1 MSGTKWVHMR
11 LRRSGWLAGSVAA
24 AVVTALAM
32 TASPASA
39 GQATPA
45 QATPGQAT
53 PAQPAGQSAA
63 GGSADAGGQL
73 PAGVQQ
79 VCAPST
85 GPQDMSCMSVL
96 PARKPGAAR
105 TDLSGPTGSGYGPAD
120 LQSAYALAAAS
131 LDKGKGQTVAIVD
144 AYNDPDAAAD
154 LAVYR
159 QQWGLPACAAGCL
172 TILNE
177 DGQASP
183 LPGVDPTGGWELEE
197 STDLDM
203 VSAICPNCHIE
214 LVEAGSTSLSD
225 LGTAEDTAAAS
236 GAKFISDSWDG
247 PDGYGS
253 SADDQYFD
261 HPGVVITVAAGDDGF
276 GASYP
281 AASQFVTSVGGTSLE
296 RAPGT
301 ARGWTESAWT
311 GTGSGCSLNEPKP
324 AWQTADDSLAGGCL
338 NRTDNDV
345 AAVADENTPVWL
357 YDSYP
362 FQGAAPQWGEVGG
375 TSVASPIIASV
386 YALAGAPLR
395 GSYPASYP
403 YAHTSDLFPVTSGT
417 NGPCESTRPYLCA
430 GGPGYNGPD
439 GWGTPDG
446 TAAFTAPAHTVTAFN
461 PGFQDDGAGTSV
473 RLRVKALASGGE
485 RLFYSARGL
494 PRGLSIDPSAG
505 LISGRLPAAAAT
517 DPVTVTVT
525 DASGDRATVGFSFV
539 IVPDLTAAYH
549 PVPGPVTVGL
559 PGLCLASAGPQAGA
573 KIQVATCDGG
583 TAQQWTYRPD
593 SIPDGAG
600 ALTIDGQCLDIGQAG
615 TAQASDLRLRPC
627 TGRANQD
634 WTPQDYGQNLVNP
647 ASGDCLD
654 DPGSSTESGTQV
666 DVAACDSASG
676 QVFTLPPAPVTS
688 AVSGQCLDVPGGSP
702 SAGTAVDVAA
712 CDGSA
717 EQLWGDFST
726 DTVKPTTHGGL
737 CLAAVAPAGP
747 TSLQWIGSPVEMET
761 CRIPFP
767 TIEEGWSILPDGQI
781 MNNTANLCLDDPGD
795 STANGTQLVLQDCYG
810 EAGEIWAV
818 G

>member
-24 AVVTALAM
+24 AALTALAM
-32 TASPASA
+32 TAGPASA
-39 GQATPA
+39 V
-45 QATPGQAT
+45 QAT
-53 PAQPAGQSAA
+53 PAQPAAQSATS
-63 GGSADAGGQL
+63 GSGDAGGQL
-73 PAGVQQ
+73 PAGAQQ

-85 GPQDMSCMSVL
+85 GPQDMSCMSLL

-105 TDLSGPTGSGYGPAD
+105 MDLSGPTGSGYGPAD

-131 LDKGKGQTVAIVD
+131 AAKGKGQTVAIVD
-144 AYNDPDAAAD
+144 AYNDPTAAAD

-159 QQWGLPACAAGCL
+159 KQWGLPACAAGCL

-177 DGQASP
+177 NGQTSP

-214 LVEAGSTSLSD
+214 LVEADSTSLSD

-253 SADDQYFD
+253 SADDQYFN

-281 AASQFVTSVGGTSLE
+281 AASQFVTSVGGTTLV

-301 ARGWTESAWT
+301 ARGWTESVWT

-324 AWQTADDSLAGGCL
+324 DWQTADDSLAGGCL

-386 YALAGAPLR
+386 YALAGTPLR

-403 YAHTSDLFPVTSGT
+403 YSHAGDLFPVTSGT
-417 NGPCESTRPYLCA
+417 NGPCEPTRPYLCN

-446 TAAFTAPAHTVTAFN
+446 TAAFNAPAHTVTAFN
-461 PGFQDDGAGTSV
+461 PGFQDDGAGASV
-473 RLRVKALASGGE
+473 HLPVRALASAGG
-485 RLFYSARGL
+485 RLTYSARGL
-494 PRGLSIDPSAG
+494 PRGLSIDRSTG
-505 LISGRLPAAAAT
+505 LITGRLPVAAAT

-549 PVPGPVTVGL
+549 PVTGPVTLGL
-559 PGLCLASAGPQAGA
+559 PGLCLADAGTGAGTVGA
-573 KIQVATCDGG
+573 ANGTGTVIQVATCNGG
-583 TAQQWTYRPD
+583 TAQQWTYLPD
-593 SIPDGAG
+593 RVPDGAG
-600 ALTIDGQCLDIGQAG
+600 ALTIDGKCLDIGQAG
-615 TAQASDLRLRPC
+615 PAQENTLRLRPC

-634 WTPQDYGQNLVNP
+634 WTPQDYGQNLINP

-654 DPGSSTESGTQV
+654 DPGSSTAGGTPV
-666 DVAACDSASG
+666 DVAACDSAAG

-688 AVSGQCLDVPGGSP
+688 AISGKCLDVPGSSP
-702 SAGTAVDVAA
+702 SVGTAVGIAD
-712 CDGSA
+712 CDGGA
-717 EQLWGDFST
+717 AQLWGDFST
-726 DTVKPTTHGGL
+726 DTLEPATHDGL
-737 CLAAVAPAGP
+737 CLAAFAQAGP
-747 TSLQWIGSPVEMET
+747 PSLQWVGSPVEMET
-761 CRIPFP
+761 CRVPFP
-767 TIEEGWSILPDGQI
+767 MIEEGWSILPDGQI

-795 STANGTQLVLQDCYG
+795 STANGTPLVLQDCYG